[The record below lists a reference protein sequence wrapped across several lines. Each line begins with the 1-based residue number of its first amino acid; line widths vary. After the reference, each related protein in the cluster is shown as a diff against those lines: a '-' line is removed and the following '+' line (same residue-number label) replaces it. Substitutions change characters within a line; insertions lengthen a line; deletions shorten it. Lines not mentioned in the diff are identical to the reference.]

1 MKYLIIAKRHPDE
14 LMSKSTN
21 VRLSFYIFI
30 QKMQKHEVYK
40 PAKKLCYCHLGSS
53 KIPFLLQ
60 KFNFLLASCIIGYIF
75 ASQFATYAILIFFPS
90 LLFFFQHI
98 PFLNLIHSKE
108 LTLTSSLT
116 RPLLG
121 DNRVLCAIF
130 NFPLIFYLP
139 IPTLINMHIRVGFD
153 PQLDTSYL
161 MTTVLSCNSSF
172 LSLKLIAESK
182 RAGIDHQLDAS

>member
-1 MKYLIIAKRHPDE
+1 MAFLSLQTKYSRCPVAVIY
-14 LMSKSTN
+14 LMHHRLHFCEPICHLCSHDFFS
-21 VRLSFYIFI
+21 LSFI
-30 QKMQKHEVYK
+30 
-40 PAKKLCYCHLGSS
+40 
-53 KIPFLLQ
+53 
-60 KFNFLLASCIIGYIF
+60 
-75 ASQFATYAILIFFPS
+75 
-90 LLFFFQHI
+90 FFQHL

-116 RPLLG
+116 SPLLG

-130 NFPLIFYLP
+130 NFPILVPLVFSLP
-139 IPTLINMHIRVGFD
+139 IPTLINMHKKVGFD

>member
-1 MKYLIIAKRHPDE
+1 M
-14 LMSKSTN
+14 
-21 VRLSFYIFI
+21 
-30 QKMQKHEVYK
+30 
-40 PAKKLCYCHLGSS
+40 CYCHLKSS
-53 KIPFLLQ
+53 NIPFLLP
-60 KFNFLLASCIIGYIF
+60 KVNFWLASGIIGYTF
-75 ASQFATYAILIFFPS
+75 ASQFATYALLTFFPS
-90 LLFFFQHI
+90 LLFFFQHL

-130 NFPLIFYLP
+130 NFPILVPLVFSLT
-139 IPTLINMHIRVGFD
+139 IPTLINMHKKVGFD

>member
-1 MKYLIIAKRHPDE
+1 MHFFWTLFWLK
-14 LMSKSTN
+14 
-21 VRLSFYIFI
+21 
-30 QKMQKHEVYK
+30 KHEVYK

-116 RPLLG
+116 HPLLG
-121 DNRVLCAIF
+121 NNRVLCAIF
-130 NFPLIFYLP
+130 NFPILVPLIFYLP

-161 MTTVLSCNSSF
+161 MTTVLSCSSSF

>member
-1 MKYLIIAKRHPDE
+1 MDPTTVTLTTTTISESLQSSVPIKMFFSNISLFFCILLNVKLNTVFIIMKYLIIAKKHPDE

-21 VRLSFYIFI
+21 VRLSFYIFM
-30 QKMQKHEVYK
+30 QKMHFFGTLFWVKKHEVYK

-90 LLFFFQHI
+90 LLIFFQHI

-108 LTLTSSLT
+108 LTLTSSST

-130 NFPLIFYLP
+130 
-139 IPTLINMHIRVGFD
+139 
-153 PQLDTSYL
+153 
-161 MTTVLSCNSSF
+161 
-172 LSLKLIAESK
+172 
-182 RAGIDHQLDAS
+182 